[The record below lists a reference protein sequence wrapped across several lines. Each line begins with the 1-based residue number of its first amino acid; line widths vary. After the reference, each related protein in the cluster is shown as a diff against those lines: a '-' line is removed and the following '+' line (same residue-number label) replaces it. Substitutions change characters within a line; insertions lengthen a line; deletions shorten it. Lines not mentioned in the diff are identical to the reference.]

1 MPWIVVNTPTRNQKS
16 YWREPLDD
24 PASVLDIGMSELV
37 EFDDIK
43 DTSILQGS
51 LLESETSRTP
61 LIDIRCGNSLLSAE
75 SIVDCALSH

>member
-1 MPWIVVNTPTRNQKS
+1 
-16 YWREPLDD
+16 
-24 PASVLDIGMSELV
+24 MSELV

-43 DTSILQGS
+43 DMSILQGS

-61 LIDIRCGNSLLSAE
+61 LIDIRCGNSLLNAE